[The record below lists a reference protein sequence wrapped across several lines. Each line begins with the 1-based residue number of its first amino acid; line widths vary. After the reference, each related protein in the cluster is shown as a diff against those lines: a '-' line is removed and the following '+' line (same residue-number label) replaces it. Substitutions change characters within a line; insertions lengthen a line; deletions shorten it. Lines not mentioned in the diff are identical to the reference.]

1 MYYIH
6 HPHEIQFWQCTR
18 NIVHAKGVIQFVWM
32 FPKKRSSSRALTLV
46 FLLFLFLIK
55 PSNFQS
61 LIATSTPERV
71 CFIPL
76 RLETKLGF
84 ICSNQYSKTVRN
96 SQLSLLIKLFWFKAN
111 MILTYPCQ
119 WYQCVVV
126 SAHAYLHIVYS
137 GVKSPLLLTNHQI
150 IGYPPIFRN
159 SPPNFTTSQPFSNC
173 IQIHYFNLYKTLL
186 RPFDEGYR
194 RVVVLRQD

>member
-6 HPHEIQFWQCTR
+6 HSHEIQFWQCTR
-18 NIVHAKGVIQFVWM
+18 NIVHAEGVIQFVWM

-61 LIATSTPERV
+61 LIATSMPERF

-84 ICSNQYSKTVRN
+84 ICSNQYSKTVQN
-96 SQLSLLIKLFWFKAN
+96 SQLSLLIKLFWLKAN

-119 WYQCVVV
+119 WYQCCGICTRI
-126 SAHAYLHIVYS
+126 SAHSLQWGQIPSFVN
-137 GVKSPLLLTNHQI
+137 KSPHYWLPTYFQK
-150 IGYPPIFRN
+150 F
-159 SPPNFTTSQPFSNC
+159 PPNFTTSQPFSNC

-186 RPFDEGYR
+186 RPFDEGYG
-194 RVVVLRQD
+194 RVVVLRQE